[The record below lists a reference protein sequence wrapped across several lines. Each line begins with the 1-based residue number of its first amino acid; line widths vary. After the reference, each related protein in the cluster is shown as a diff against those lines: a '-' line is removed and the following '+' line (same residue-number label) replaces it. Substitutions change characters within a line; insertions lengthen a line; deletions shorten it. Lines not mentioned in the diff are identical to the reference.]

1 MKVEVSGSRLE
12 RAMGR
17 SNELKARA
25 IALYLPQFHPSREN
39 DEFWGSG
46 FTEWTTVDRAVP
58 LFVGHQQPLVP
69 TTLGRY
75 NLCDPAT
82 QTAQAA
88 LAIAAGLE
96 GFCFWHYW
104 FKGRTPLS
112 APLQQWMKSPQPQF
126 GFCVGWANHSWRR
139 TWRGTSGEVL
149 IEQSYGG
156 QDDDRAH
163 FAFLESAFHDPRYLT
178 VNGSPILL
186 IFRPADIP
194 QLEGWVV
201 RWRDMAVRSGIPGL
215 CLVARARDP
224 VEAVQLSSIVDRVM
238 VPPDRVLRPPSTN
251 SNRQPSVFSSIAV
264 EPRLEV
270 ALPTCDPVVIPRWD
284 DTPRRGFAGTVMHGA
299 SPHTFRRH
307 LTSACQLVATR
318 SPETKIVWIKSWNE
332 WGEGNVMEP
341 DALFGHAFLRAA
353 RDAIVGPRSSLL
365 PRPDDDPFFIDT
377 NETFGSIG
385 EAKGS
390 F

>member
-163 FAFLESAFHDPRYLT
+163 FAF
-178 VNGSPILL
+178 
-186 IFRPADIP
+186 
-194 QLEGWVV
+194 
-201 RWRDMAVRSGIPGL
+201 
-215 CLVARARDP
+215 
-224 VEAVQLSSIVDRVM
+224 
-238 VPPDRVLRPPSTN
+238 
-251 SNRQPSVFSSIAV
+251 
-264 EPRLEV
+264 
-270 ALPTCDPVVIPRWD
+270 
-284 DTPRRGFAGTVMHGA
+284 
-299 SPHTFRRH
+299 
-307 LTSACQLVATR
+307 
-318 SPETKIVWIKSWNE
+318 
-332 WGEGNVMEP
+332 
-341 DALFGHAFLRAA
+341 
-353 RDAIVGPRSSLL
+353 
-365 PRPDDDPFFIDT
+365 
-377 NETFGSIG
+377 
-385 EAKGS
+385 
-390 F
+390 